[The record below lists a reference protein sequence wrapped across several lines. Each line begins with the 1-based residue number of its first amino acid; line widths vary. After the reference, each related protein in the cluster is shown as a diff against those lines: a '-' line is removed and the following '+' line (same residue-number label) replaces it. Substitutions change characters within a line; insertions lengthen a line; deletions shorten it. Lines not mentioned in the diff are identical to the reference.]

1 MTCRPHKIC
10 LFISSKQS
18 DISAKNILMKIPKSI
33 SGLADQYADGKA
45 AKVWQLYIGDQT
57 DRTTNYKTFLVNTL
71 KSKGCHRVLDAAC
84 GTG

>member
-1 MTCRPHKIC
+1 MGLQLSEKVSLLKI
-10 LFISSKQS
+10 LFFF
-18 DISAKNILMKIPKSI
+18 I

-45 AKVWQLYIGDQT
+45 AKVWQVYIGDQT
-57 DRTTNYKTFLVNTL
+57 DRTTHYREFLVNTL